1 MILLYY
7 LILKVIIKINNKS
20 KVNMLRNLKK
30 YDKYKLYRSI
40 ASYNGILRIGNNN
53 LRYIINNMLISYFK
67 N

>member
-1 MILLYY
+1 
-7 LILKVIIKINNKS
+7 
-20 KVNMLRNLKK
+20 MLRNLMK

-40 ASYNGILRIGNNN
+40 ASYNGILKIGNNNN